1 MLVTNIPPRLNTN
14 NNYNNKSKDKKS
26 PENLINISY
35 SSRDIFYKKSPKIKN
50 YRSLFMK
57 NFYLYNNQSRVV
69 KKMKNNT
76 KGKFLYINQYCKSKV
91 N

>member
-35 SSRDIFYKKSPKIKN
+35 SSRAIFYKMSPKIKN